1 MTMETIDHNHVNKL
15 RSKINSTE
23 AALDNYKDTHP
34 FLYATNSHYLEKLK
48 QELLELE
55 KSYKGDKNLRKFP
68 RIKMQ
73 RAVYL
78 DFCSAQYHGNLEDIS
93 PCGFFVNGEF
103 KQSRGDICK
112 ISLKES
118 ETSLEL
124 AIAAIGSITRIGEN
138 GIALEFIAMKP
149 KSYLRLKAALLTHA
163 ADPALLKDEIAKQSF
178 FVFSDNLV
186 CNSMFSSKRN
196 KLKRLLNHF

>member
-1 MTMETIDHNHVNKL
+1 MTMKRIDHNHVDTL

-34 FLYATNSHYLEKLK
+34 FLYATNSYYLEKLK

-55 KSYKGDKNLRKFP
+55 KSYKGDKNLRKFS

-78 DFCSAQYHGNLEDIS
+78 DFCSTQYHGLIEDIS

-103 KQSRGDICK
+103 KRSKGDICR
-112 ISLKES
+112 IYLKES
-118 ETSLEL
+118 EKSSEPTVC
-124 AIAAIGSITRIGEN
+124 AIGSISRAGGN

-149 KSYLRLKAALLTHA
+149 KSYLRLKAALLRHA
-163 ADPALLKDEIAKQSF
+163 PDSTLLKDEIAKQSF
-178 FVFSDNLV
+178 YIFSKELV
-186 CNSMFSSKRN
+186 CSRMFSSKRA
-196 KLKRLLNHF
+196 KLKKLLHNV